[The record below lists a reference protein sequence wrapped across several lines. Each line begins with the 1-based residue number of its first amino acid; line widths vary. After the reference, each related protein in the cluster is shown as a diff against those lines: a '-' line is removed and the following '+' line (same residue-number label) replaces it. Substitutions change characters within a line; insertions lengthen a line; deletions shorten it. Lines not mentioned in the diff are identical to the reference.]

1 MEEGAKKRYEIVKAE
16 CDKISEALDRIG
28 KSSLEKRKMFDWKEH
43 LTSVW
48 GVVKDNIVFIYPDG
62 LTEVFLT
69 QIWNISDI
77 HVGELI
83 WEGERKQ
90 VQAIVDGNN
99 DLYLSTGSA
108 YLSHAI
114 EEHEDE
120 RNGAKIQ
127 FPIKCWIQTKPDG
140 VAKIESLDH
149 AIIKEWG
156 TKMTSCIVLGNN
168 EYLAYD
174 IGEGLAKKV
183 YFGTLTGDTNTP
195 DFKD

>member
-1 MEEGAKKRYEIVKAE
+1 MDKEVRKQLDEIRIKA
-16 CDKISEALDRIG
+16 SSYLDNIG
-28 KSSLEKRKMFDWKEH
+28 KAPLEERKLFDWKKY
-43 LTSVW
+43 LSKVW
-48 GVVKDNIVFIYPDG
+48 AVVEDRHEFIYPNG
-62 LTEVFLT
+62 LAEYFLT

-77 HVGELI
+77 HIGELI
-83 WEGERKQ
+83 WEGEDKQ
-90 VQAIVDGNN
+90 VQAIVDDKNN
-99 DLYLSTGSA
+99 LYLSTGSA

-114 EEHEDE
+114 EQHEDE

-149 AIIKEWG
+149 AIINEWR

-174 IGEGLAKKV
+174 IGRGLAKKV
-183 YFGTLTGDTNTP
+183 SFGTLAEDTSTP
-195 DFKD
+195 DFIY